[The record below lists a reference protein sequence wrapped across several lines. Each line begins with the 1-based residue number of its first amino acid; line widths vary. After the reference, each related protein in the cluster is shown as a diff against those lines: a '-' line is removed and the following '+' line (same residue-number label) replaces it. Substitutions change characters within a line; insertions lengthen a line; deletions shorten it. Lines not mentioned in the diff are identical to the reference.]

1 MTPANY
7 ISLAALAVSLVMAVF
22 SIINI
27 TKTQERA
34 TESEKEK
41 EEKRVKEEAMQQTS
55 ITLALDHIK
64 NSLTRIENE
73 ITTIKEDTRANHDK
87 IIIMEQYYKSEHK
100 RLDEHERRLQKLE
113 EEYRE
118 RHLANDN

>member
-7 ISLAALAVSLVMAVF
+7 ISLAALAVSMVMAVF

-55 ITLALDHIK
+55 LTLALDHIK

-73 ITTIKEDTRANHDK
+73 INTIKEDTRANHDK

>member
-100 RLDEHERRLQKLE
+100 RLDEHERRLQRLE

>member
-73 ITTIKEDTRANHDK
+73 INTIKEDTRANHDK

-100 RLDEHERRLQKLE
+100 RLDEHERRLQRLE

>member
-73 ITTIKEDTRANHDK
+73 INTIKEDTQANHDK

>member
-100 RLDEHERRLQKLE
+100 RLDERERRLQRLE

>member
-7 ISLAALAVSLVMAVF
+7 ISLGALAVSLVMAVF

-34 TESEKEK
+34 SESEKEK

-55 ITLALDHIK
+55 LTLALDHIK

-73 ITTIKEDTRANHDK
+73 INTIKEDTRANHDK